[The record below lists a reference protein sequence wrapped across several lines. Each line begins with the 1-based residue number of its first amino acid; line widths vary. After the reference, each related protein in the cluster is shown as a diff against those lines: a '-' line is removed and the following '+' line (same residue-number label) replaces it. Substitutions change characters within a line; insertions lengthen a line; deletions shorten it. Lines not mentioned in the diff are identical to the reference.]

1 MITKKHGLKKNDL
14 IHGGSLTCIN
24 HEENLVISPFGP
36 HLLKGICQFN
46 IGYFFGILEFE
57 KTISTMTYVQLKIK
71 LVANQVNEIQSIF
84 SILAISPKFVK
95 TISTVT
101 TFFSSTKNKIKKV
114 IKSKAYLCK
123 GVLMV
128 F

>member
-1 MITKKHGLKKNDL
+1 MAKKIGSTNDKKKHGLKKIDL

-57 KTISTMTYVQLKIK
+57 KTISTMTY
-71 LVANQVNEIQSIF
+71 
-84 SILAISPKFVK
+84 
-95 TISTVT
+95 
-101 TFFSSTKNKIKKV
+101 NK
-114 IKSKAYLCK
+114 KSN
-123 GVLMV
+123 
-128 F
+128 

>member
-1 MITKKHGLKKNDL
+1 MVQQMITKKHGLKKNDL

-57 KTISTMTYVQLKIK
+57 KTV
-71 LVANQVNEIQSIF
+71 
-84 SILAISPKFVK
+84 
-95 TISTVT
+95 STVT
-101 TFFSSTKNKIKKV
+101 YNFKNKNIKLIHNKQIIPV
-114 IKSKAYLCK
+114 HRTVYL
-123 GVLMV
+123 GHSFSVQLI
-128 F
+128 FNYDF

>member
-1 MITKKHGLKKNDL
+1 MTEKFGSTNDKKKYGLKKNDL

-24 HEENLVISPFGP
+24 HEENFVISPFGP

-57 KTISTMTYVQLKIK
+57 
-71 LVANQVNEIQSIF
+71 E
-84 SILAISPKFVK
+84 

-101 TFFSSTKNKIKKV
+101 YNSKIQDK
-114 IKSKAYLCK
+114 ISNN
-123 GVLMV
+123 
-128 F
+128 